1 MQHLIKSV
9 DDFKNLFSLLT
20 SRLSHNRKNYCSS
33 SSSCY
38 KRIITSSISTL
49 LQDMAVINQPN
60 SQIRLTNVSLV
71 RMKKGK
77 KRFEIACYQNKV
89 QDWRLKVEKDIDE
102 VLQIPQVFI
111 NVSKGQVANNDDLQ
125 KCFGTTN
132 QDEIIAEI
140 LNKGEIQL
148 NEKERNANLQQKQNE
163 FLNIISTKCINPRSK
178 KRYPPS
184 MIEKVLNEVKF
195 HLNPTKPTKI
205 QALDAIKLLVEK
217 QIIPIA
223 RAQMKVRITLSKKAY
238 LKTFQDEIKPVID
251 QIVEED
257 NNGKQYE
264 IVGIIDPINYRVLVT
279 LIENTDGSNKVAKG
293 EGSIEV
299 LDMSAIK
306 E

>member
-1 MQHLIKSV
+1 
-9 DDFKNLFSLLT
+9 
-20 SRLSHNRKNYCSS
+20 
-33 SSSCY
+33 
-38 KRIITSSISTL
+38 
-49 LQDMAVINQPN
+49 MAVINQP
-60 SQIRLTNVSLV
+60 TV
-71 RMKKGK
+71 RSSS
-77 KRFEIACYQNKV
+77 RTF
-89 QDWRLKVEKDIDE
+89 EKDLDE

-125 KCFGTTN
+125 KSFGTTN
-132 QDEIIAEI
+132 QDEIILEI

-163 FLNIISTKCINPRSK
+163 FLTIISTKCINPS
-178 KRYPPS
+178 
-184 MIEKVLNEVKF
+184 
-195 HLNPTKPTKI
+195 PTKPTKT
-205 QALDAIKLLVEK
+205 QALEAIKLLVEK

-223 RAQMKVRITLSKKAY
+223 RAQMKVRIMLSKKAY
-238 LKTFQDEIKPVID
+238 QKSFLDEIKPNID

-264 IVGIIDPINYRVLVT
+264 IVGIIDPINYRVLVGI
-279 LIENTDGSNKVAKG
+279 IENSDGSNKVPKG

>member
-1 MQHLIKSV
+1 
-9 DDFKNLFSLLT
+9 
-20 SRLSHNRKNYCSS
+20 
-33 SSSCY
+33 
-38 KRIITSSISTL
+38 
-49 LQDMAVINQPN
+49 MAVINQPN
-60 SQIRLTNVSLV
+60 SQIKLTNVSLV

-89 QDWRLKVEKDIDE
+89 QDWRLKVEKDLDE

-125 KCFGTTN
+125 KSFGTTN
-132 QDEIIAEI
+132 QDEIILEI
-140 LNKGEIQL
+140 LNNGEIQL

-184 MIEKVLNEVKF
+184 MIEKVLNELKF
-195 HLNPTKPTKI
+195 HLSPTKPTKT

-223 RAQMKVRITLSKKAY
+223 RAQMKIRIMLSKKAY
-238 LKTFQDEIKPVID
+238 LKTFQDDIKPNID

-264 IVGIIDPINYRVLVT
+264 IVGIIDPINYRVLVG
-279 LIENTDGSNKVAKG
+279 LIDNSDGSNKVPKG

>member
-1 MQHLIKSV
+1 
-9 DDFKNLFSLLT
+9 
-20 SRLSHNRKNYCSS
+20 
-33 SSSCY
+33 
-38 KRIITSSISTL
+38 
-49 LQDMAVINQPN
+49 MAVINQPN

-89 QDWRLKVEKDIDE
+89 QDWRSKVEKDLDE
-102 VLQIPQVFI
+102 VLQIPQVFM

-125 KCFGTTN
+125 KAFGTTN
-132 QDEIIAEI
+132 QDEIILEI

-184 MIEKVLNEVKF
+184 MIEKALNEVKF
-195 HLNPTKPTKI
+195 HLNPTKQTKI
-205 QALDAIKLLVEK
+205 QALDAIKMLVEK

-223 RAQMKVRITLSKKAY
+223 RAQMKIRIILTKKAY
-238 LKTFQDEIKPVID
+238 QKVFTSDIKPNID
-251 QIVEED
+251 QVDEEEFT
-257 NNGKQYE
+257 GKQYE
-264 IVGIIDPINYRVLVT
+264 IVGIIDPINYRVLVSI
-279 LIENTDGSNKVAKG
+279 IEGDQAKIGKG
-293 EGSIEV
+293 EGTIEV
-299 LDMSAIK
+299 LDMSAVK

>member
-1 MQHLIKSV
+1 
-9 DDFKNLFSLLT
+9 
-20 SRLSHNRKNYCSS
+20 
-33 SSSCY
+33 
-38 KRIITSSISTL
+38 
-49 LQDMAVINQPN
+49 MAVINQPN
-60 SQIRLTNVSLV
+60 SQIKLTNVSLV

-89 QDWRLKVEKDIDE
+89 QDWRLKVEKDLDE

-125 KCFGTTN
+125 AAFKTTN
-132 QDEIIAEI
+132 QDAIIQEI

-163 FLNIISTKCINPRSK
+163 FLTIISTKCINPRSK

-184 MIEKVLNEVKF
+184 MIEKALNELKF
-195 HLNPTKPTKI
+195 HLNPTKTTKT

-223 RAQMKVRITLSKKAY
+223 RAQMKIRILLTKKGY
-238 LKTFQDEIKPVID
+238 QKTYEEEIKPKID
-251 QIVEED
+251 HLDELE

-264 IVGIIDPINYRVLVT
+264 IVGIIDPINYKALVD
-279 LIENTDGSNKVAKG
+279 LLEGKDLKN

-299 LDMSAIK
+299 LDMSATRD
-306 E
+306 